1 MRKRTLNCF
10 TRPLS
15 RLCLFS
21 AVLCASIAQGQTP
34 PAPAAQQK
42 SEPAPAIDAME
53 LVLTELKQ
61 PVSLQCVDTPLSD
74 ILADLQK
81 QSGVMLKADPAWVGG
96 MPVTSFTNP
105 MPLGTMLKRLAD
117 LYHLSWRQSPL
128 PAPKDT
134 ESNASVAADT
144 AKPTLILYESAANR
158 RDIERL
164 KRLSWDPA
172 RARAARTRH
181 YAGLTD
187 EQLARMAKEGDGD
200 AQAMLNPIKR
210 AGVRLLGDV
219 SEDMIDALI
228 DKEPKGFTFA
238 QLSPRAQDSARILI
252 QDQNER
258 GLQSWKQA
266 KARGDDSVA
275 NTSAPVAIAPEECS
289 VRYFLNG
296 EGANARLHYELR
308 GSRFPL
314 QTASGI
320 GGSAVDYLV
329 WWRDWYERGKRT
341 VSPAARA
348 EVRKAP
354 AKAVFDMTTW
364 ADALRVIH
372 DRWKVNV
379 FSDAY
384 PEQSFSDNHD
394 RPRPQTYPAGTPLTD
409 SLTIG
414 SAWNRIWWQ
423 TGAPGTDILHLRN
436 DWYNQRDDGSWYAV
450 HERLTQMKKD
460 KQPLTLEEW
469 TRMAT
474 LSTERL
480 NAAGETWH
488 LPVAGGWSTS
498 KRPLLQFYAALS
510 PLDRPRLWNGGLAPS
525 TLDLASQHRL
535 LQAVQAINAHATEDW
550 LRDVKLC
557 LKTAYGA
564 SEFYFKTQDADNPL
578 AACRWTLDG
587 VPDALKSTAG
597 GIQPIGITIK

>member
-1 MRKRTLNCF
+1 MRKRTCNCF
-10 TRPLS
+10 MRPLV
-15 RLCLFS
+15 RYGLFS
-21 AVLCASIAQGQTP
+21 AVLCASVARGQTP
-34 PAPAAQQK
+34 PAPVAQQK
-42 SEPAPAIDAME
+42 SEPDPATDAREMA
-53 LVLTELKQ
+53 LAALKQ

-81 QSGVMLKADPAWVGG
+81 QSGVALKADPAWVGG

-117 LYHLSWRQSPL
+117 LYHLSWRQSPP
-128 PAPKDT
+128 PATNEAKADAPV
-134 ESNASVAADT
+134 SSDT
-144 AKPTLILYESAANR
+144 AKPTLILYESAANH

-181 YAGLTD
+181 YASLTD
-187 EQLARMAKEGDGD
+187 EQLAQMAKEGDSD
-200 AQAMLNPIKR
+200 AKAHARPDQAR
-210 AGVRLLGDV
+210 GRRLLGDV

-238 QLSPRAQDSARILI
+238 QLSPRAQDSVRILI

-275 NTSAPVAIAPEECS
+275 NTPPPTAIAPEECS
-289 VRYFLNG
+289 VRFFLNG
-296 EGANARLHYELR
+296 EGANAGLHYELS

-314 QTASGI
+314 QIAFGI
-320 GGSAVDYLV
+320 GGTAGEHLV

-341 VSPAARA
+341 VSPAVRA
-348 EVRKAP
+348 EVRKVP
-354 AKAVFDMTTW
+354 AKAVFDMTAW
-364 ADALRVIH
+364 ADALRVIY
-372 DRWKVNV
+372 DKWKVNV

-384 PEQSFSDNHD
+384 PEWPYSDHHNQ
-394 RPRPQTYPAGTPLTD
+394 PFPQTYPAGTPFAS
-409 SLTIG
+409 SLGIG
-414 SAWNRIWWQ
+414 TMWSRMWWQ
-423 TGAPGTDILHLRN
+423 TGAPGTDILFLRL

-450 HERLTQMKKD
+450 HESLKQMKKD
-460 KQPLTLEEW
+460 KQPLTLEGW
-469 TRMAT
+469 TRVAM

-480 NAAGETWH
+480 NATAETRQ
-488 LPVAGGWSTS
+488 LPTAFGWSIS
-498 KRPLLQFYAALS
+498 KRPLLQFYATLS
-510 PLDRPRLWNGGLAPS
+510 PRDKAHLWGGGLAPT
-525 TLDLASQHRL
+525 TLDLASQRRL
-535 LQAVQAINAHATEDW
+535 LQAVQGFNARATEDW

-564 SEFYFKTQDADNPL
+564 SEFYFKIEDADNPL